1 MPNKNKNIQG
11 YKVITN
17 RPLAGAFRC
26 EVYNQGNNMN
36 TWPQGQRRAMTQSEH
51 EAWNDS
57 NYPGTLEICIKCD
70 EPTENCEEDNI
81 LDDDGY
87 PHCYD
92 CALNEGLLED
102 EEADP
107 FN

>member
-1 MPNKNKNIQG
+1 
-11 YKVITN
+11 
-17 RPLAGAFRC
+17 
-26 EVYNQGNNMN
+26 MN
-36 TWPQGQRRAMTQSEH
+36 TWPQGKRRAMTQSEH
-51 EAWNDS
+51 ENWNAD

-70 EPTENCEEDNI
+70 EPTGNCEEDNI

-102 EEADP
+102 DQADP